1 MGGSGSQVELEDD
14 QVKDIT
20 ALPYR
25 NANTKA
31 LMSAQPL
38 SFANSDAALP
48 GERVQRRGIERLA
61 PIEPRRVNA
70 DVHASLR
77 QALMRGHFAA
87 GEVLRIQAVADSL
100 ATSTMPVREAFA
112 RLTSERALEALPNR
126 TTRVPL
132 MTLERLEDLAGARA
146 LIEGEAIARA
156 IPRLADAD
164 LAALQDLTRRYDEV
178 LEASDG
184 DPSGAADLN
193 HAFHARL
200 YGAAGSAVLM
210 PIIESLWLQSGPC
223 VRAATELHDARR
235 SLPATHHH
243 HAILEALAVRDVAA
257 ARAALVADITF
268 AFDLLRARLREATS

>member
-1 MGGSGSQVELEDD
+1 M
-14 QVKDIT
+14 
-20 ALPYR
+20 P
-25 NANTKA
+25 
-31 LMSAQPL
+31 AQPL
-38 SFANSDAALP
+38 STTSDATLP
-48 GERVQRRGIERLA
+48 GERPQPRGIDRLA
-61 PIEPRRVNA
+61 PITHGRIKA
-70 DVHASLR
+70 DVHTSLR

-132 MTLERLEDLAGARA
+132 MTPGRLEDLASARA

-156 IPRLADAD
+156 VPCLTEAD
-164 LAALQDLTRRYDEV
+164 LAALRDLTRRYDDV
-178 LEASDG
+178 LEASGD
-184 DPSGAADLN
+184 DPSSAADLN

-210 PIIESLWLQSGPC
+210 PIIESLWLQSGPY
-223 VRAATELHDARR
+223 VRAAVKLHDTRR

-243 HAILEALAVRDVAA
+243 HAILDALTARDVVS

-268 AFDLLRARLREATS
+268 AFDLLRATLLGAPS